1 MPVESNL
8 DFRDGPVKISTKYN
22 KERSKRLVL
31 KASVVRSWVAELFG
45 EAVQTTVSMCD
56 TRTIERG
63 VLWQK

>member
-22 KERSKRLVL
+22 KRSKRLVL

-45 EAVQTTVSMCD
+45 EAVQTTVSMRD